1 MTGLLG
7 VLIFSASAKMPGF
20 DIYVGDLALQNNR
33 LKVSHLEALT
43 KRSEYDNQPLFLPN
57 GDSLL
62 YTAAITNKKI
72 GQKIGQTVEQTVE
85 QTDSMF
91 VSLESGQVSNLTNS
105 IESEYSPTLMPT
117 GKSFSVIRAVDNKQ
131 KLWRYPLHPEQPF
144 AEPATELLSNINP
157 VGYHAWV
164 DNDRVLLFVLG
175 EPNTLQLANIQ
186 KQTSRVID
194 ENIGP
199 SLFAI
204 PRSPL
209 MSYTASIGKGD
220 DIQWQLKSY
229 HPETAKR
236 ELLTMLPKGA
246 YYYAWAGNG
255 YAIVAVNSALM
266 QWDMA
271 NIDKGWQS
279 FADVS
284 DVCPKGV
291 TRLTTNSQN
300 SKIALVCT
308 L

>member
-43 KRSEYDNQPLFLPN
+43 TRSEYDNQPLFLPN

-62 YTAAITNKKI
+62 YTAAITNK
-72 GQKIGQTVEQTVE
+72 KIGQTVEQTVE

-117 GKSFSVIRAVDNKQ
+117 GNSFSVIRAVDNKQ

-220 DIQWQLKSY
+220 DIRWQLKSY

-255 YAIVAVNSALM
+255 YAIAAVNSILM

-291 TRLTTNSQN
+291 TRLSTNSQN
-300 SKIALVCT
+300 NKIALVCT

>member
-43 KRSEYDNQPLFLPN
+43 TRSEYDNQPLFLPN

-62 YTAAITNKKI
+62 YTAAITNK
-72 GQKIGQTVEQTVE
+72 KIGQTVEQTVE

-117 GKSFSVIRAVDNKQ
+117 GNSFSVIRAVDNKQ

-255 YAIVAVNSALM
+255 YAIAAVNSILM

-291 TRLTTNSQN
+291 TRLSTNSQN
-300 SKIALVCT
+300 NKIALVCT

>member
-43 KRSEYDNQPLFLPN
+43 TRSEYDNQPLFLPN

-117 GKSFSVIRAVDNKQ
+117 GNSFSVIRAVDNKQ

-175 EPNTLQLANIQ
+175 ESNTLQLANIQ

-255 YAIVAVNSALM
+255 YAIAAVNSILM

>member
-1 MTGLLG
+1 MKLMTGLLS
-7 VLIFSASAKMPGF
+7 VMIFSASAKMPGY
-20 DIYVGDLALQNNR
+20 DIYVGDVEIQDSR
-33 LKVSHLEALT
+33 LKVSHLKALT
-43 KRSEYDNQPLFLPN
+43 QRSEYDNQPLFLPDGN
-57 GDSLL
+57 SLL
-62 YTAAITNKKI
+62 YTAALTSKKKE
-72 GQKIGQTVEQTVE
+72 QKKEQLAE
-85 QTDSMF
+85 QTDSIF

-117 GKSFSVIRAVDNKQ
+117 GKSFSVIRAIDNKQ
-131 KLWRYPLHPEQPF
+131 KLWRYPLSPQQQF
-144 AEPATELLSNINP
+144 AEPASELLTNINP

-164 DNDRVLLFVLG
+164 DSNRVMLFVLG
-175 EPNTLQLANIQ
+175 EPNTLQLADIQ
-186 KQTSRVID
+186 TQTSQVLD

-204 PRSPL
+204 PRSSL
-209 MSYTASIGKGD
+209 MSYTASIGKGE

-229 HPETAKR
+229 HPETGQIER
-236 ELLTMLPKGA
+236 LTTLPNGA

-255 YAIVAVNSALM
+255 YAIAAVGSMLM
-266 QWDMA
+266 QWDKA
-271 NIDKGWQS
+271 NTDAGWQT

-291 TRLTTNSQN
+291 TRLTTNSDN